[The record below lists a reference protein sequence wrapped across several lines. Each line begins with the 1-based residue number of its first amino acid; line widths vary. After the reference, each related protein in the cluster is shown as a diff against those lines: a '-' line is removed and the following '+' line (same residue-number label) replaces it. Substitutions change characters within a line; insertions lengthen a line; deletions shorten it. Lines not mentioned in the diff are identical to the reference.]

1 MAKSKTSD
9 ETGTPAAETPATDI
23 VVDTPAD
30 TPFEVTADGD
40 GQPVFR
46 VLAQYIRDLSFENP
60 RAPES
65 LRSDSPAPQMEVGVE
80 MNAKGRPDSLYEVEL
95 KITASAQRDG
105 AAVFHCELLYCGLF
119 QITGLPQPEMEAMLL
134 IECPRFLFPYARQ
147 IISDTTSQGGF
158 PPFMLDPI
166 DFQGIY
172 LQQRAQAGENGGGQP
187 MAPTFGN
194 A

>member
-1 MAKSKTSD
+1 MAKSKKSD
-9 ETGTPAAETPATDI
+9 AAGTPAPEAPTTNVLGADAPIPALE
-23 VVDTPAD
+23 DT
-30 TPFEVTADGD
+30 D

-60 RAPES
+60 RAPDS
-65 LRSDSPAPQMEVGVE
+65 LRSDAAAPQMDVGVE

-95 KITASAQRDG
+95 KIIASAQRDG

-119 QITGLPQPEMEAMLL
+119 QISGLPQQEMEAMLL
-134 IECPRFLFPYARQ
+134 IECPRFLFPFARQ
-147 IISDTTSQGGF
+147 IIADTTSQGGF

-172 LQQRAQAGENGGGQP
+172 LQQRAQAGQNGGSQP